1 MKEFD
6 EIALDHLNELIKNKD
21 SENVLAAMADMH
33 PADIAE
39 LISDLDAEEA
49 LFILELLD
57 DETAADV
64 LVELDEDERADL
76 LELMPNEEIAR
87 QLEQMDADD
96 AVDVIQELD
105 EEDREDVIKHID
117 DVEQAGDIVDLLQYD
132 EDTAGG
138 HMSTEMIVVNENL
151 SMPDCIKA
159 MREQAEDMDEIYNI
173 YVVDDDNRLKGIF
186 PLKTTI
192 TNPSASKI
200 KHVME
205 PDPISVKTDTPIEDV
220 ALDFEKYDLVAM
232 PVIDSIGRLVGRITV
247 DDIIDQVRE
256 QSERDYQLASGISA
270 DVETDDSVWT
280 QFRARFPW
288 LLIGIVG
295 GIANA
300 LILDGD
306 GGDNSWQTYLPGM
319 ALFIPLIGGTGGNV
333 GTQSSAIVVQGLA
346 NGSLEMKNAGKHL
359 VKEFGVALL
368 NATIIAGLVL
378 LYNWIFPTD
387 PDDMRVSHLTSM
399 AVTISLFAVVLFAS
413 VFGTFVPI
421 MLEKLKIDPAIATGP
436 FVTVTNDIVGMVI
449 YMLISSTLIEQ
460 FLGVT
465 L

>member
-1 MKEFD
+1 MKEFNID
-6 EIALDHLNELIKNKD
+6 NIDQLKELIEAKD
-21 SENVLAAMADMH
+21 VAQLKADIKDMH

-39 LISDLDAEEA
+39 LINELDDTEEA
-49 LFILELLD
+49 LFVLQQLD

-76 LELMPNEEIAR
+76 LEEMPNETIAKT
-87 QLEQMDADD
+87 LEQMDAND
-96 AVDVIQELD
+96 AVDLIQELD
-105 EEDREDVIKHID
+105 EDDREDVIKHID
-117 DVEQAGDIVDLLQYD
+117 DVEQAGDIVDLMQYD

-138 HMSTEMIVVNENL
+138 LMSTEMIVVNENL
-151 SMPDCIKA
+151 SMPECIKV

-173 YVVDDDNRLKGIF
+173 YVVDDDNRLKGVF
-186 PLKTTI
+186 PLKKTI
-192 TNPSASKI
+192 TNPSANKI
-200 KHVME
+200 KYVME
-205 PDPISVKTDTPIEDV
+205 PNPISVRTDTPIDDV

-232 PVIDSIGRLVGRITV
+232 PVVDSIGRLVGRITV
-247 DDIIDQVRE
+247 DDIMDEVRE
-256 QSERDYQLASGISA
+256 QSERDYQLATGLTA
-270 DVETDDSVWT
+270 DVETSDSVWT
-280 QFRARFPW
+280 QFKARFPW
-288 LLIGIVG
+288 LLIGIGG

-306 GGDNSWQTYLPGM
+306 DSAWQTVLPGM

-346 NGSLEMKNAGKHL
+346 NGSLELKNAGKHL
-359 VKEFGVALL
+359 LKEFFVAML
-368 NATIIAGLVL
+368 NAVLIAGLVFI
-378 LYNWIFPTD
+378 YNLIFPA
-387 PDDMRVSHLTSM
+387 DDEPSKAHITSL

-449 YMLISSTLIEQ
+449 YMIISSMLINAMI
-460 FLGVT
+460 
-465 L
+465 

>member
-1 MKEFD
+1 MKEFT
-6 EIALDHLNELIKNKD
+6 EEYIEKLNKFIDNKD
-21 SENVLAAMADMH
+21 SESVLAMMADMH

-39 LISDLDAEEA
+39 LVSDLHDEEA
-49 LFILELLD
+49 LFILQLLD

-64 LVELDEDERADL
+64 MVELDEDQRHDL
-76 LELMPNEEIAR
+76 LELMSNEDIAK
-87 QLEQMDADD
+87 QVEQMDADD

-117 DVEQAGDIVDLLQYD
+117 DVEQAGDIVDLLQYG
-132 EDTAGG
+132 EETAGG
-138 HMSTEMIVVNENL
+138 YMSTEMIVVNENM

-232 PVIDSIGRLVGRITV
+232 PVVDSIGRLVGRITV
-247 DDIIDQVRE
+247 DDIIDLVRE
-256 QSERDYQLASGISA
+256 QSERDYQLASGLST
-270 DVETDDSVWT
+270 DVETGDSVWT
-280 QFRARFPW
+280 QFRARLPW
-288 LLIGIVG
+288 ILIGIAG

-306 GGDNSWQTYLPGM
+306 SDAASWQTYLPGM

-346 NGSLEMKNAGKHL
+346 NGSLDLRDAGKHIL
-359 VKEFGVALL
+359 KEFGVALL
-368 NATIIAGLVL
+368 NATIIAGLIL
-378 LYNWIFPTD
+378 LYNWLFPTD
-387 PDDMRVSHLTSM
+387 PDNMRISHLTSM
-399 AVTISLFAVVLFAS
+399 AVTISLFSVVLFAS
-413 VFGTFVPI
+413 VFGTLVPI
-421 MLEKLKIDPAIATGP
+421 VFEKLKIDPAIATGP
-436 FVTVTNDIVGMVI
+436 FVTVTNDIVGMLI
-449 YMLISSTLIEQ
+449 YMLISNMLIEK
-460 FLGVT
+460 FLHVA

>member
-1 MKEFD
+1 MKEFNIDNIDQLEALIEAKD
-6 EIALDHLNELIKNKD
+6 EAQLKTYIVDL
-21 SENVLAAMADMH
+21 H

-39 LISDLDAEEA
+39 LIAELDDVDEA
-49 LFILELLD
+49 LFVMQLLD

-64 LVELDEDERADL
+64 LAELDEDERADL
-76 LELMPNEEIAR
+76 LEKMPNEIIAKTI
-87 QLEQMDADD
+87 EQMDAND
-96 AVDVIQELD
+96 AVDLIQELD
-105 EEDREDVIKHID
+105 EDDQEDVIKQID
-117 DVEQAGDIVDLLQYD
+117 DVEQAGDIVDLMQYD

-173 YVVDDDNRLKGIF
+173 YVVDDDHRLKGVF
-186 PLKTTI
+186 PLKKTI
-192 TNPSASKI
+192 TNPSANKI
-200 KHVME
+200 KYVME
-205 PDPISVKTDTPIEDV
+205 PNPISVKTDTPIEDV

-232 PVIDSIGRLVGRITV
+232 PVVDSIGRLVGRITV
-247 DDIIDQVRE
+247 DDIMDEVRE
-256 QSERDYQLASGISA
+256 QSERDYQLATGLVA
-270 DVETDDSVWT
+270 EVDTGDSVWT

-306 GGDNSWQTYLPGM
+306 DEGQWQTILPGL

-346 NGSLEMKNAGKHL
+346 NGSLELRQAGKHL
-359 VKEFGVALL
+359 LKEFFVALL
-368 NATIIAGLVL
+368 NAVLIAGLVF
-378 LYNWIFPTD
+378 LYNLIWPADDD
-387 PDDMRVSHLTSM
+387 PGKANVTSM

-413 VFGTFVPI
+413 VFGTMVPI
-421 MLEKLKIDPAIATGP
+421 VLEKLKIDPAIATGP
-436 FVTVTNDIVGMVI
+436 FVTVTNDIVGMLI
-449 YMLISSTLIEQ
+449 YMLISSELIN
-460 FLGVT
+460 LMI
-465 L
+465 

>member
-1 MKEFD
+1 MKEINKEYIEKLND
-6 EIALDHLNELIKNKD
+6 IIDQQNEEALKLEIKD
-21 SENVLAAMADMH
+21 LH

-39 LISDLDAEEA
+39 IVEDLDTDEA
-49 LFILELLD
+49 LFLLRLV
-57 DETAADV
+57 DEEVAADV
-64 LVELDEDERADL
+64 LIELDEDQRHDL
-76 LELMPNEEIAR
+76 LEQMPNESIAR
-87 QLEQMDADD
+87 KLELMDAND

-117 DVEQAGDIVDLLQYD
+117 DVEQAGDIVDLLQYG

-138 HMSTEMIVVNENL
+138 HMSTEMIVVQENM

-186 PLKTTI
+186 PLKKTI

-205 PDPISVKTDTPIEDV
+205 PNPISVKTDTPIEDV

-232 PVIDSIGRLVGRITV
+232 PVVDSIGRLVGRITV
-247 DDIIDQVRE
+247 DDIMDEVRE
-256 QSERDYQLASGISA
+256 QSERDYQLASGIA
-270 DVETDDSVWT
+270 GDIETGDSVWT
-280 QFRARFPW
+280 QVKARIPW
-288 LLIGIVG
+288 LFIGIVG

-306 GGDNSWQTYLPGM
+306 SDGTSWQTVLPGM

-346 NGSLEMKNAGKHL
+346 NGSLELKDAGKHIL
-359 VKEFGVALL
+359 KEIGVALI

-378 LYNWIFPTD
+378 LYNLIWPA
-387 PDDMRVSHLTSM
+387 DDNVQKAQITTM
-399 AVTISLFAVVLFAS
+399 AVTLSLFGVVLFAS

-421 MLEKLKIDPAIATGP
+421 VLEKLKIDPAIATGP
-436 FVTVTNDIVGMVI
+436 FVTVTNDIVGMII
-449 YMLISSTLIEQ
+449 YMVVSSSLIDI
-460 FLGVT
+460 FLS
-465 L
+465 

>member
-1 MKEFD
+1 MKEFNIENFDQLEALIQAKD
-6 EIALDHLNELIKNKD
+6 EVQLKPL
-21 SENVLAAMADMH
+21 LADLH

-39 LISDLDAEEA
+39 LIAELDDVDDA
-49 LFILELLD
+49 LFVMQLLD

-64 LVELDEDERADL
+64 LAELDEDERADL
-76 LELMPNEEIAR
+76 LEMMPNETIAKT
-87 QLEQMDADD
+87 LEQMDAND
-96 AVDVIQELD
+96 AVDLIQELD
-105 EEDREDVIKHID
+105 EDDREDVIKNID

-173 YVVDDDNRLKGIF
+173 YVVDDDNRLRGVF
-186 PLKTTI
+186 PLKKTI
-192 TNPSASKI
+192 TNPSANKI
-200 KHVME
+200 KYVME
-205 PDPISVKTDTPIEDV
+205 PNPISVKTDTPIEDV

-232 PVIDSIGRLVGRITV
+232 PVVDSIGRLVGRITV
-247 DDIIDQVRE
+247 DDIMDEVRE
-256 QSERDYQLASGISA
+256 QSERDYQLATGLVA
-270 DVETDDSVWT
+270 DVETGDSVWT
-280 QFRARFPW
+280 QFRARIPW

-306 GGDNSWQTYLPGM
+306 DEGQWQTVLPGL

-346 NGSLEMKNAGKHL
+346 NGSLELRHAGKHL
-359 VKEFGVALL
+359 LKEFFVAML
-368 NATIIAGLVL
+368 NAVLIAGLVL
-378 LYNWIFPTD
+378 LYNLIWPADDD
-387 PDDMRVSHLTSM
+387 PSKANITSM

-413 VFGTFVPI
+413 VFGTMVPI
-421 MLEKLKIDPAIATGP
+421 VLEKLKIDPAIATGP
-436 FVTVTNDIVGMVI
+436 FVTVTNDIVGMLI
-449 YMLISSTLIEQ
+449 YMLISSQLIN
-460 FLGVT
+460 LMI
-465 L
+465 

>member
-1 MKEFD
+1 MKEFSIDNIDQLEALIEAKD
-6 EIALDHLNELIKNKD
+6 EAQLKTYI
-21 SENVLAAMADMH
+21 VDMH

-39 LISDLDAEEA
+39 LIAELDDVDEA
-49 LFILELLD
+49 LFVMQLLD
-57 DETAADV
+57 GETAADV
-64 LVELDEDERADL
+64 LAELDEDERADL
-76 LELMPNEEIAR
+76 LEKMPNEIIAKTV
-87 QLEQMDADD
+87 EQMDAND
-96 AVDVIQELD
+96 AVDLIQELD
-105 EEDREDVIKHID
+105 EDDQEDVIKQID

-173 YVVDDDNRLKGIF
+173 YVVDDDNRLKGVF
-186 PLKTTI
+186 PLKKTI
-192 TNPSASKI
+192 TNPSANKI
-200 KHVME
+200 KYVME
-205 PDPISVKTDTPIEDV
+205 PNPISVKTDTPIEDV

-232 PVIDSIGRLVGRITV
+232 PVVDSIGRLVGRITV
-247 DDIIDQVRE
+247 DDIMDEVRE
-256 QSERDYQLASGISA
+256 QSERDYQLATGLVA
-270 DVETDDSVWT
+270 DVETGDSVWT

-306 GGDNSWQTYLPGM
+306 DEGQWQTILPGL

-346 NGSLEMKNAGKHL
+346 NGSLELRQAGKHL
-359 VKEFGVALL
+359 LKEFFVAML
-368 NATIIAGLVL
+368 NAVLIAGLVL
-378 LYNWIFPTD
+378 LYNLFWPADDD
-387 PDDMRVSHLTSM
+387 PSKARVTSL

-413 VFGTFVPI
+413 VFGTIVPI
-421 MLEKLKIDPAIATGP
+421 VLEKLKIDPAIATGP
-436 FVTVTNDIVGMVI
+436 FVTVTNDIVGMLI
-449 YMLISSTLIEQ
+449 YMLISTELIN
-460 FLGVT
+460 LMI
-465 L
+465 

>member
-1 MKEFD
+1 MKEFNEEYIEKLNKIIDQKDENALKD
-6 EIALDHLNELIKNKD
+6 EIK
-21 SENVLAAMADMH
+21 DMH

-39 LISDLDAEEA
+39 LVEDLDIDEA
-49 LFILELLD
+49 LFLLKLVD
-57 DETAADV
+57 DEVAADV
-64 LVELDEDERADL
+64 LIELDEDQRHDL
-76 LELMPNEEIAR
+76 LEQMPNESIAR
-87 QLEQMDADD
+87 KLELMDAND

-117 DVEQAGDIVDLLQYD
+117 DVEQAGDIVDLLQYG

-138 HMSTEMIVVNENL
+138 HMSTEMIVVKENM

-186 PLKTTI
+186 PLKKTI

-205 PDPISVKTDTPIEDV
+205 PNPISVKTDTPIEDV

-232 PVIDSIGRLVGRITV
+232 PVVDSIGRLVGRITV
-247 DDIIDQVRE
+247 DDIMDEVRE
-256 QSERDYQLASGISA
+256 QSERDYQLASGIA
-270 DVETDDSVWT
+270 GDIETGDSVWT
-280 QFRARFPW
+280 QVKARIPW
-288 LLIGIVG
+288 LFIGIVG

-306 GGDNSWQTYLPGM
+306 TNETSWQTVLPGM

-346 NGSLEMKNAGKHL
+346 NGSLEMKHAGKHIL
-359 VKEFGVALL
+359 KEIGVALI

-378 LYNWIFPTD
+378 LYNLIWPA
-387 PDDMRVSHLTSM
+387 DDNVQKAQITTM
-399 AVTISLFAVVLFAS
+399 AVTISLFGVVLFAS

-421 MLEKLKIDPAIATGP
+421 MLERLKIDPAIATGP
-436 FVTVTNDIVGMVI
+436 FVTVTNDIVGMII
-449 YMLISSTLIEQ
+449 YMVVSSSLIDI
-460 FLGVT
+460 FLG
-465 L
+465 